1 MGRDFYRSRREYITT
16 SSTTLRVVWYIKTI
30 NEENNNEIEDV
41 VEVAFRSNGMR
52 FTNKLAE
59 LLPDDTLVIPLD
71 NTAQGVYTIGDI
83 KKEIEKTDP
92 NVKYW
97 RTVEVKE

>member
-1 MGRDFYRSRREYITT
+1 M
-16 SSTTLRVVWYIKTI
+16 STTFGVKVKDDI
-30 NEENNNEIEDV
+30 

-52 FTNKLAE
+52 FINELAH

-83 KKEIEKTDP
+83 KREIENTDP
-92 NVKYW
+92 NKEYW
-97 RTVEVKE
+97 RTVAIK

>member
-1 MGRDFYRSRREYITT
+1 M
-16 SSTTLRVVWYIKTI
+16 STTFGVETG
-30 NEENNNEIEDV
+30 EDI

-52 FTNKLAE
+52 FTNKLAK

-71 NTAQGVYTIGDI
+71 NTTQGVYTIGDI
-83 KKEIEKTDP
+83 KKEIGETDP

>member
-1 MGRDFYRSRREYITT
+1 M
-16 SSTTLRVVWYIKTI
+16 STTFGVKVKDNI
-30 NEENNNEIEDV
+30 

-52 FTNKLAE
+52 FINALAH

-83 KKEIEKTDP
+83 KRKIEGTDP
-92 NVKYW
+92 NKEYW
-97 RTVEVKE
+97 RTVAIK